1 MIDATPPGSLDT
13 AVITGQAHAGLT
25 ITTADGQPAQL
36 AIIDEHGQVIEAGP
50 QVARVAWQVS
60 RACLANFMRG
70 QGYLRVASAPPG
82 DPTDSRLA
90 G

>member
-36 AIIDEHGQVIEAGP
+36 AIIDDRGQVIEAGP
-50 QVARVAWQVS
+50 QVARIAWQVS
-60 RACLANFMRG
+60 RACLTNFMRG
-70 QGYLRVASAPPG
+70 QGYLRVASAPPAEMPVG
-82 DPTDSRLA
+82 RRA